1 MNNEQKCNEQKKKRK
16 KKLMVSNVE
25 KTAPHLPREELQQ
38 QYNTTSPPRGSSEV
52 GWRVLLRNLPHTAHL
67 DQNPDNNGQTPA
79 LT

>member
-1 MNNEQKCNEQKKKRK
+1 MNNEQKYNEQKKKK
-16 KKLMVSNVE
+16 KEIDGIERWKA
-25 KTAPHLPREELQQ
+25 APHLPREELQQ